1 PVSFGVPQGSVL
13 GPLLFLIYVNDL
25 PDVLA
30 SQRLLLA
37 DDLKSWSSNASTLQ
51 IDVDAAKQWSLDW
64 HLPLNDEKCVHV
76 SFGGDSANAFV
87 MHGEKGPENIKRMD
101 AKKDLGI
108 SVSSDLS
115 FSLHHEKSAQKAF
128 AILRMIRRT
137 LSRITHMDAHTLY
150 GAYVRPLL
158 EYANQVVYS
167 GRTKDDTLI
176 ERVQRAAT
184 KLIAGLKS
192 VDYETRLAMLD
203 IIPTEYSRFR
213 GDLILTYA
221 LFEQSLANR
230 YAAYVVF
237 LIYSR
242 IARSFKR
249 KAVRFI
255 VVGYEGR
262 KIFFDSLSYK
272 DTPRAL
278 PVFFAGSQQISLT
291 DYLFGS
297 YSLTTS
303 RDLLYSIKVHDF
315 SSSGQLLI
323 TRFLNDLD
331 DWRCAQTSGRR
342 YLGGKRQCSSSV
354 PQMPARSEP
363 SLHNSV
369 AACLLINIEQVINHS
384 SGVLTNKPGVGAP
397 ATSGRRGGS
406 HSVTDE
412 KQSPIGSPLTA
423 GQKYMEASPRRFYR
437 ALFEH
442 CASLSVL
449 IETLVSEAF
458 TAISKVTRSSWGPG
472 GFLTEIECCDIISS
486 AYAMFLS
493 SFLDFCVPR
502 LHFPVWSSLNNALTI
517 ASEGSCFSAD
527 EVRSMHVTSWLNM
540 TLDSSTFPIACC
552 TTERTTHDTLVSLF
566 VRGCFN
572 PLVSRG
578 GDEHRYFLG
587 QLITGV
593 LMLHPGWV
601 ASLISSC
608 PPDSP
613 RFGTKTRRKSGSAA
627 VISGDSHDSG
637 ISSQE
642 DLTVSVYSASTGS
655 SPTHTSGMALCMP
668 NRLTRDQCL
677 IAQLAAQRMV
687 SQEAAAA
694 ASGLHQHTSMGGTTG
709 LGART
714 ITTELVTTLHDAG
727 HTNPSVGL
735 SRFTEVP
742 LLIEKFVDDQD
753 ELCACLPSESFPGQ
767 HVPSWHIDHPPNPSG
782 LLLPKGM
789 SDSSP
794 SLAIGAGPSRPSSSS
809 CAASPR
815 CNASS
820 VGASNSRQAELSRS
834 GHSLGHSSA
843 ETPCMAVDSPA
854 SPQITNHCLIG
865 NSILD
870 RYCCGLALQATS
882 ESIDSFKER
891 LCKHLNQWLELG
903 PLVLCGVIRS
913 ARKSQA
919 KRSSDASKFLST
931 QQGRATQWCAS
942 SLLVNTD
949 SKTVEILTLHRP
961 SEDLAGPLMPI
972 SHAQPRAVRHS
983 FSQPGSR
990 WTSRES
996 SCPKTPPDDADYP
1009 PSKPIT
1015 PSPMVMHML
1024 ERVLQVSERTLCPSL
1039 ALRDLEGA
1047 LYLIY
1052 SRSRVLADLITK
1064 LGPSVLQ
1071 KTDWAANAIGT
1082 VLHTLA
1088 GSTPAVLLTVRC
1100 LAISIASAISLCDVN
1115 RSPHLKNSTVSKSI
1129 LCPVSTQ
1136 LPSISV
1142 TLDIHLCFSAACLF
1156 STCALRLW

>member
-1 PVSFGVPQGSVL
+1 MSFAFFKKAFGIRKL
-13 GPLLFLIYVNDL
+13 GDGKEFDDFLKHFER
-25 PDVLA
+25 PDV
-30 SQRLLLA
+30 
-37 DDLKSWSSNASTLQ
+37 SN
-51 IDVDAAKQWSLDW
+51 
-64 HLPLNDEKCVHV
+64 
-76 SFGGDSANAFV
+76 
-87 MHGEKGPENIKRMD
+87 
-101 AKKDLGI
+101 
-108 SVSSDLS
+108 
-115 FSLHHEKSAQKAF
+115 
-128 AILRMIRRT
+128 
-137 LSRITHMDAHTLY
+137 
-150 GAYVRPLL
+150 
-158 EYANQVVYS
+158 
-167 GRTKDDTLI
+167 
-176 ERVQRAAT
+176 
-184 KLIAGLKS
+184 
-192 VDYETRLAMLD
+192 
-203 IIPTEYSRFR
+203 
-213 GDLILTYA
+213 
-221 LFEQSLANR
+221 
-230 YAAYVVF
+230 
-237 LIYSR
+237 YSR

-331 DWRCAQTSGRR
+331 DWRSAQTSGRS
-342 YLGGKRQCSSSV
+342 YLGSKRQCSSSV
-354 PQMPARSEP
+354 PHMPARSEP

-384 SGVLTNKPGVGAP
+384 SGVLANKPGAGTT
-397 ATSGRRGGS
+397 ATSGRRGVP

-412 KQSPIGSPLTA
+412 KQSPYGCPMTA
-423 GQKYMEASPRRFYR
+423 GQKCMEASPRRFYR

-458 TAISKVTRSSWGPG
+458 TAISKVTKSSWGPG
-472 GFLTEIECCDIISS
+472 GFLTETECCDIISS

-502 LHFPVWSSLNNALTI
+502 LHFPVWSSINNALTI

-552 TTERTTHDTLVSLF
+552 ITERTTHDTLVGLF

-608 PPDSP
+608 PPDSAPFPPLHSSGHASLPNRILGQMLTQVGCTDINLEYLGGSIFNCTVLSGQSRKYLLALLYFVTYFLRFTCIMSANEFLPDLGRADLFELEQQRRQP

-627 VISGDSHDSG
+627 AISGDSHDSG

-694 ASGLHQHTSMGGTTG
+694 ASGLQQHTSMGGTTG

-714 ITTELVTTLHDAG
+714 ITTEVVTLHDPG
-727 HTNPSVGL
+727 STHPSVGL
-735 SRFTEVP
+735 SRFTEIP

-753 ELCACLPSESFPGQ
+753 EPCTCLPSESFPGQ
-767 HVPSWHIDHPPNPSG
+767 HVTTWHIDPPPNPSG

-794 SLAIGAGPSRPSSSS
+794 ALAIGAGPSRPSSSS

-843 ETPCMAVDSPA
+843 ETPYLAVDSPA

-891 LCKHLNQWLELG
+891 LCRHLSQWLELG
-903 PLVLCGVIRS
+903 PLVLCGVNMS

-931 QQGRATQWCAS
+931 QQGRVTQWCAS
-942 SLLVNTD
+942 SLLVNAD
-949 SKTVEILTLHRP
+949 SRTVEILTLHRP
-961 SEDLAGPLMPI
+961 SEDPVGPLMPI
-972 SHAQPRAVRHS
+972 SRAQPRAVRHS

-990 WTSRES
+990 WTGRES
-996 SCPKTPPDDADYP
+996 SCPKTPPDGADYP
-1009 PSKPIT
+1009 ASKPIT
-1015 PSPMVMHML
+1015 PSPMVIHML
-1024 ERVLQVSERTLCPSL
+1024 ERVLQVSERTFCPSL

-1071 KTDWAANAIGT
+1071 KTDWMANAIG
-1082 VLHTLA
+1082 
-1088 GSTPAVLLTVRC
+1088 C
-1100 LAISIASAISLCDVN
+1100 
-1115 RSPHLKNSTVSKSI
+1115 SPHDIPLLLATASSYCLPAAII
-1129 LCPVSTQ
+1129 LHDHHSDWW
-1136 LPSISV
+1136 IG
-1142 TLDIHLCFSAACLF
+1142 
-1156 STCALRLW
+1156 